1 MTELFMDAKSS
12 ATMLRENSAKYMLWS
27 SRELLSNEDFILTIP
42 LTWDVCHYQHSYQ
55 KPVSCECETPETPGV
70 EMALIYAPSYTSV
83 GHGRRHHHV
92 QYALSVGEVETK
104 ISIMYCI
111 TPVNKKTV
119 CHILLHQ
126 TSKTWALRRSQ
137 KSATV
142 VTNAHVHRL
151 SRFQGQGRRTVASR
165 GKQAMPNRK
174 VKHQSG
180 GSCPLICILWK

>member
-27 SRELLSNEDFILTIP
+27 SPELLSNEDFILTIP

-55 KPVSCECETPETPGV
+55 KPVSCECDTPETPGV

-83 GHGRRHHHV
+83 GHGRRHHHI
-92 QYALSVGEVETK
+92 QYALSVGEVESK

-111 TPVNKKTV
+111 TPVNKKP
-119 CHILLHQ
+119 C
-126 TSKTWALRRSQ
+126 
-137 KSATV
+137 V
-142 VTNAHVHRL
+142 VSFCIKHPRLEHYGAHRNLPLWSPMHRL

-165 GKQAMPNRK
+165 RKQAMLNRK